1 MLKIMALTFEKYFRL
16 LPGACRAL
24 GIDSEKEPRRG
35 QFLPDLQAHSPAMGQ
50 KVGEK
55 WTAAALLQP
64 MLAKSDRLL
73 VVLGMLFSSAL
84 VLSLPVK
91 AQDAPQM
98 NLQRTKLAAGMHQ
111 IDAQVAL
118 SPEQRQIGLMFRKE
132 MPQHEGMIFVF
143 EEPSKQCFWMKNTLL
158 PLTAAF
164 VADDGTIVNLEDMK
178 PQTENPHC
186 SVKPVRYVLEM
197 NQGWFAKKGI
207 KAGSKLGGLMF
218 QTQR

>member
-1 MLKIMALTFEKYFRL
+1 MASTFKIHLRL
-16 LPGACRAL
+16 LLGACRAL
-24 GIDSEKEPRRG
+24 GIDSEKEPQRG
-35 QFLPDLQAHSPAMGQ
+35 QFLPDLQAHSPTMGQ
-50 KVGEK
+50 KAGEK

-64 MLAKSDRLL
+64 MLPKSDRLL
-73 VVLGMLFSSAL
+73 VVLGMLFSAAL
-84 VLSLPVK
+84 ALPLPVK

-98 NLQRTKLAAGMHQ
+98 NLQRTKLGVGMHQ

-143 EEPSKQCFWMKNTLL
+143 EEPTKQCFWMKNTLL

-186 SVKPVRYVLEM
+186 SIKPVRYVLEM
-197 NQGWFAKKGI
+197 NKGWFAKKGI
-207 KAGSKLGGLMF
+207 KAGSKLGGTLF
-218 QTQR
+218 QAQR